1 MENTNPQVSQEK
13 IDESV
18 PKQKEYYPASDVCID
33 LKTVVPISMAYEQR
47 DFNKKLKIIIEQNH
61 SMSVAEFVMDRL
73 HYADMDMLCKA
84 FAKEQIDAIAI
95 AIWNFE
101 NTGNGIILADQTG
114 VGKGRVG
121 AGLIR
126 YTILHLKKVP
136 IFMTEKKHLI
146 IDMYRDLIDI
156 KFDAG
161 IPIKV
166 KNQKVVADVEYTD
179 EQILKLIRK
188 EIDANGEIT
197 SIDFDFE
204 EEDEDFAVTTAWLDK
219 EENEEKVVELIELY
233 RQQLMED
240 GEVTYDTVAEGD
252 YKKQMREAVAE
263 GKMLVKPFLPMP
275 FTITNKAGDIIY
287 NMTDG
292 EVKSAVGAKSLPKEY
307 KAIFLPY
314 SQISR
319 IYDKRG
325 NMTDKVKFLQK
336 CANDTVIICDE
347 SHTASGSRTATGGQ
361 SNISK
366 MMKTFLTNCKY
377 AVYISATYAKRP
389 NNMPL
394 YSLKTSIKE
403 CNLSYNT
410 LVEAF
415 QKGGI
420 PLQEAVSAE
429 LTKVGQL
436 LRREKIVEGVT
447 DYQYESEETEAGL
460 NQINKLNIVAS
471 LFMKVGDFSKL
482 VKDEFGALKKQMFT
496 AEEAKLYKWA
506 GSANR
511 LSFLLFNYFVLG
523 LKVRKTFEQ
532 SVSEMKEGRKVVVCI
547 ANTLES
553 AFDNMKKDF
562 INNVPYELGDSVTND
577 FSSYCLYLL
586 NYAFKYTQ
594 EIVTAVDDK
603 GEPIMAK
610 VSKKLNDN
618 KSEFEREMMNR
629 IGVAFQKYFA
639 EISTTRVG
647 VPISPIDNIRHQI
660 EEAGFRV
667 GEITGRKRMLTFDS
681 DDLSTGIL
689 TKRKIKKTTELV
701 KEFNE
706 NKIDCLIINQSGAV
720 GISMHSIPT
729 TDSNGKIVPPVN
741 VIKPTPPDS
750 LRPNNELK
758 ARTMI
763 ITQMEL
769 DVNKEV
775 QKLGRISRTGQI
787 YDPKYVYLVSA
798 IPSERRLTAM
808 FEKKLRSL
816 SANVTGNQEQF
827 NDLFSADDF
836 FGVLAVEPFN
846 ETMDLM
852 NQPLRIT
859 RPIQIYDYTKIL
871 YFYPY
876 NFQKQFYDTFGKKLN
891 EKIDDL
897 KSKGLYNTM
906 GSVKDYSAVIKET
919 KPFIIGDNNA
929 YSNFGGHT
937 YLDIADCMVYEDK
950 NLESFITT
958 KMMGGHFI
966 HDGSET
972 LIFQGEKYVAY
983 LNERNKSNLEFQKD
997 ICDNSIANANKTIA
1011 AFREDLANL
1020 NEDAKKFED
1029 LPRAI
1034 ELQTSIREN
1043 EAKLSGV
1050 NNEIVSLIGQG
1061 KMEDVNILAKQVQTI
1076 QATLSELKKKY
1087 EENSHYEYVLT
1098 NQTEHDKILRKIIK
1112 TNENIAYNEELIVD
1126 YLNDYKSK
1134 ENIITIAMQY
1144 VAGIG
1149 NIFEYERL
1157 SDAKMEWDN
1166 DSEKYLYKSHIEV
1179 PKQKVVL
1186 YDVSFDTKSAFENV
1200 TLGRVNLKFV
1210 SVTDT
1215 SSQNLITI
1223 HTAYDAE
1230 QTAEGLKN
1238 PVTVKDTGINYKGNW
1253 NDYVSTINTGTLQE
1267 KLIING
1273 NLLRAFSI
1281 LTIGEDASFGSV
1293 MKYSLEN
1300 KKIVTGIELGSETE
1314 KKYKKLLNNNVHD
1327 VYFDLSELNYNKLV
1341 RDLIF
1346 KNKAKYGCANQLL
1359 HERQDMFLVTNVPS
1373 DMNYDEFRDSD
1384 DPKFLSELKVLI
1396 YMNSKP
1402 QALDVMAKM
1411 LKDKGKEGHYSYDN
1425 YTGKP
1430 HKSAILGEELGISY
1444 SSLPIYLSRDRY
1456 RLREDIFIHNTML
1469 EQEFSNWNR
1478 IDKGKGFILS
1488 MDYYTF
1494 MALLAELK
1502 NEGTG
1507 LMSITSSK
1515 VVEDSNFYMF
1525 ADNSSN
1531 ILNLGVDNDGD
1542 SQVKDIMDAETEKS
1556 IDELIEE
1563 LLQIVKEPANENV

>member
-1 MENTNPQVSQEK
+1 METNPQVSQET

-18 PKQKEYYPASDVCID
+18 PKQKPYYPASDVCVD
-33 LKTVVPISMAYEQR
+33 LKTVVPISMTYEQK
-47 DFNKKLKIIIEQNH
+47 DFNKKIRLIIEQNH

-73 HYADMDMLCKA
+73 HYADMDILCKA
-84 FAKEQIDAIAI
+84 FAKEQVDAIAI

-126 YTILHLKKVP
+126 YAILHLKKVP
-136 IFMTEKKHLI
+136 IFLTEKKHLI

-161 IPIKV
+161 IPIKIKKQV
-166 KNQKVVADVEYTD
+166 KASEVEYTD
-179 EQILKLIRK
+179 EEILKLIRK
-188 EIDANGEIT
+188 EIDANGELIT
-197 SIDFDFE
+197 IDFDFE
-204 EEDEDFAVTTAWLDK
+204 EEDEDFVVNASWLDK
-219 EENEEKVVELIELY
+219 EENEEKVVSLIELF

-240 GEVTYDTVAEGD
+240 GEITYDTVTQDE
-252 YKKQMREAVAE
+252 YKKQMREAIKE
-263 GKMLVKPFLPMP
+263 GKMVVKPFIPMP
-275 FTITNKAGDIIY
+275 FTITNKAGDVIY

-292 EVKSAVGAKSLPKEY
+292 EAKTAILGKTLPKEY
-307 KAIFLPY
+307 KAIFMPY

-319 IYDKRG
+319 IYDKKG
-325 NMTDKVKFLQK
+325 NLTDKIKFLQK

-347 SHTASGSRTATGGQ
+347 SHTASGSRAANGGQ

-366 MMKTFLTNCKY
+366 MMKLFLTNCKY
-377 AVYISATYAKRP
+377 AVYISDTYAKRP

-403 CNLSYNT
+403 CNLSYNM

-436 LRREKIVEGVT
+436 LRREKIIEGET
-447 DYQYESEETEAGL
+447 IYKYESEETEAGL

-482 VKDEFGALKKQMFT
+482 VKGEFNTLKKQMFS
-496 AEEAKLYKWA
+496 AEEAKLLKWA
-506 GSANR
+506 GSTNR

-523 LKVRKTFEQ
+523 LKVRKTYEEA
-532 SVSEMKEGRKVVVCI
+532 VSEMTNGRKVVVCI

-562 INNVPYELGDSVTND
+562 INNVPYEMGDTVTND

-586 NYAFKYTQ
+586 NYCFKYTQ
-594 EIVTAVDDK
+594 EIVTAVDDR

-610 VSKKLNDN
+610 VSKTLKDN
-618 KSEFEREMMNR
+618 KSEFEKEMMLKINSTFLR
-629 IGVAFQKYFA
+629 FYD

-660 EEAGFRV
+660 EGAGFRV
-667 GEITGRKRMLTFDS
+667 AEITGRRRMLTFDS

-689 TKRKIKKTTELV
+689 SKRKIRKTTEIV
-701 KEFNE
+701 TEFNE
-706 NKIDCLIINQSGAV
+706 NKIDCLMINQAGAV
-720 GISMHSIPT
+720 GISMHSVPT

-741 VIKPTPPDS
+741 IIKPTPPDS
-750 LRPNNELK
+750 IRPNNELK

-836 FGVLAVEPFN
+836 FSILAVEPFN
-846 ETMDLM
+846 ETMETM
-852 NQPLRIT
+852 NQPLRIS
-859 RPIQIYDYTKIL
+859 RPIEIYDYTKIL

-876 NFQKQFYDTFGKKLN
+876 AFQKDFYDTFGKKLN
-891 EKIDDL
+891 ARIDEL

-937 YLDIADCMVYEDK
+937 YLDIADCMVYTDK
-950 NLESFITT
+950 NLESFITN
-958 KMMGGHFI
+958 KMLGGHFI
-966 HDGSET
+966 SEDSET
-972 LIFQGEKYVAY
+972 FIFNKEQYVTY
-983 LNERNKSNLEFQKD
+983 LNGRNKKYLEYQKELTD
-997 ICDNSIANANKTIA
+997 SSISNANQTIA
-1011 AFREDLANL
+1011 AFKKDLVTL

-1029 LPRAI
+1029 LPKAI
-1034 ELQTSIREN
+1034 ELQTAITEN
-1043 EAKLSGV
+1043 EAVLKGI
-1050 NNEIVSLIGQG
+1050 NNEIVKFIGEG
-1061 KMEDVNILAKQVQTI
+1061 KMEEVNALAKQVQTV
-1076 QATLSELKKKY
+1076 QATLAELKNKY
-1087 EENSHYEYVLT
+1087 QKNENYEFVLS
-1098 NQTEHDKILRKIIK
+1098 NQSEHDKILRKIVK
-1112 TNENIAYNEELIVD
+1112 TNESITYNEELIAD
-1126 YLNDYKSK
+1126 YLSEYKKK
-1134 ENIITIAMQY
+1134 ENIVAIAMKY

-1149 NIFEYERL
+1149 NIFEYERTKEE
-1157 SDAKMEWDN
+1157 DWDN
-1166 DSEKYLYKSHIEV
+1166 EAEGYRFKYSVEV
-1179 PKQKVVL
+1179 EKQKVVL
-1186 YDVSFDTKSAFENV
+1186 YDVSFDTKNTYENL
-1200 TLGRVNLKFV
+1200 TLGKIVIKYVEVTNTNSQSIFSIDHEFNEDESSRGRKNTVHF
-1210 SVTDT
+1210 TDT
-1215 SSQNLITI
+1215 GVG
-1223 HTAYDAE
+1223 Y
-1230 QTAEGLKN
+1230 KN
-1238 PVTVKDTGINYKGNW
+1238 NW
-1253 NDYVSTINTGTLQE
+1253 NDYIATINTGRLQE

-1293 MKYSLEN
+1293 IKYNLEN
-1300 KKIVTGIELGSETE
+1300 KKIVTGIELKEETE
-1314 KKYKKLLNNNVHD
+1314 KKYKKLLNNELHD
-1327 VYFDLSELNYNKLV
+1327 VYFDVSELNYNKLV
-1341 RDLIF
+1341 RDLVF
-1346 KNKAKYGCANQLL
+1346 SEQPAYGIANQIL
-1359 HERQDMFLVTNVPS
+1359 HERLDMFLVTVPPYDLEYS
-1373 DMNYDEFRDSD
+1373 NYANSE
-1384 DPKFLSELKVLI
+1384 DPAFLEQLKI
-1396 YMNSKP
+1396 YIYANAKP
-1402 QALDVMAKM
+1402 APLDVMAQL
-1411 LKDKGKEGHYSYDN
+1411 LKSSGKTVNYTYDN
-1425 YTGKP
+1425 YSGKDY
-1430 HKSAILGEELGISY
+1430 KSGILGEDIPASY
-1444 SSLPIYLSRDRY
+1444 SAMPLHLNDNRY
-1456 RLREDIFIHNTML
+1456 TLRKSIFIHSTNL
-1469 EQEFSNWNR
+1469 EQDFQRYASVNKRN
-1478 IDKGKGFILS
+1478 GFVLT
-1488 MDYYTF
+1488 MDYHTF
-1494 MALLAELK
+1494 MILLEELK
-1502 NEGTG
+1502 KQSSG

-1515 VVEDSNFYMF
+1515 VVENANFYMF

-1531 ILNLGVDNDGD
+1531 IMNLGVDSDGD
-1542 SQVKDIMDAETEKS
+1542 NQPTDIMDAETEKS

-1563 LLQIVKEPANENV
+1563 LLNAIKEPSNA